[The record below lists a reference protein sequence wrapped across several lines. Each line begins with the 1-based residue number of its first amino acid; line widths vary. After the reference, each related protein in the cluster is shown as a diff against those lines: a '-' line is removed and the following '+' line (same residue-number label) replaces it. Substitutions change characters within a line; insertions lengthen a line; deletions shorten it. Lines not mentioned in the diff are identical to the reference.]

1 MLKVKNAEMDEQ
13 NESLKKQLAESKG
26 QLEKLAKVAEDRKK
40 FSEWQDGLVS
50 ESKGREERLEEEEL
64 RQVKEQL
71 NAKKAH
77 VEEPKCDEKL
87 EVEQP
92 TTSQPTASQPTASQP
107 AVAQPTAIQ
116 SIVPQS
122 AIGQAIVYG
131 ETPSGLGFLKGK
143 SFTRKPKGYR
153 GEM

>member
-50 ESKGREERLEEEEL
+50 ESKGREERLEEEL

-77 VEEPKCDEKL
+77 VEELKCDEKL

-92 TTSQPTASQPTASQP
+92 TTSQPTASQP
-107 AVAQPTAIQ
+107 AVAQPTATQ

-131 ETPSGLGFLKGK
+131 EMPSGLGFLKGK
-143 SFTRKPKGYR
+143 SFTRKSKEYR